1 MTPEGLRDLFVWNT
15 DTGEIRWKHLYGK
28 RRAFVSVQ
36 TQGYLYGKLNGKN
49 LLAHRVL
56 WALEHGAWPT
66 EEIDHINQDKKDN
79 RLCNLQQVSRVQNS
93 RNKGLYKNN
102 TSGFAGVSRTQR
114 GNWCAYVVVDEK
126 QLHLGVFN
134 SAEEARE
141 ARASANDRFGFS
153 SIHGTLV

>member
-15 DTGEIRWKHLYGK
+15 DTGEIRWKNLYGK
-28 RRAFVSVQ
+28 RKAFVSVQ
-36 TQGYLYGKLNGKN
+36 THGYLYGKLNGKN
-49 LLAHRVL
+49 FLAHRVL

-79 RLCNLQQVSRVQNS
+79 RLCNLQQVSKVQNS

-114 GNWCAYVVVDEK
+114 GNWCAYVVVDGK

-141 ARASANDRFGFS
+141 ARSSANDRFGFS
-153 SIHGTLV
+153 SIHGTLL